1 MRRMKLWK
9 IQLQKI
15 KNTNRNKPNANQC
28 FNFSKVGLF
37 SVSEIF
43 RRGWNE
49 RLYWQI
55 SIEAKLLGDN
65 AGERSCRTFCSK
77 GSTTNKVEKNA
88 TEIFFLDQD
97 GAAKWPATIFCLTIV
112 DVTSDEHKGKKGAVK
127 KSETNVF
134 DLDGAPVANV
144 SMGVKSLNFISLF

>member
-1 MRRMKLWK
+1 MRGSTGKSLLKR
-9 IQLQKI
+9 
-15 KNTNRNKPNANQC
+15 
-28 FNFSKVGLF
+28 
-37 SVSEIF
+37 
-43 RRGWNE
+43 
-49 RLYWQI
+49 
-55 SIEAKLLGDN
+55 KLLWDN

-77 GSTTNKVEKNA
+77 GSRPTNKVEKNA

-127 KSETNVF
+127 KSEKNVF